1 MKWIIIISSLISL
14 SYIIKQLYEM
24 RHADKL
30 IIKIQKKYTASTVIT
45 IIGIIIVSGIL
56 IEQIIEYLKGNQIDI
71 LNLYTVIFFIVTGI
85 YRISIQK
92 QSIGIG
98 QTGVSLEVG
107 RNITSFYKWNEILS
121 YEWISSNEIQ
131 FKIQITGKKVIDRYL
146 KIEEQKNNCIDEILK
161 EHINS

>member
-1 MKWIIIISSLISL
+1 
-14 SYIIKQLYEM
+14 M

-30 IIKIQKKYTASTVIT
+30 IIKIQRKKYTASTVIT
-45 IIGIIIVSGIL
+45 IIGIIIVTGIL
-56 IEQIIEYLKGNQIDI
+56 IEQIIEYLEGNQIDI
-71 LNLYTVIFFIVTGI
+71 FTLPIGMLIIMNGI
-85 YRISIQK
+85 QRIIMQK
-92 QSIGIG
+92 QSVGIG
-98 QTGVSLEVG
+98 QDGVSLEIG

-146 KIEEQKNNCIDEILK
+146 KMQDHEKNYIDEILK